1 MPDFDK
7 DLNPSTVTESSPDLS
22 PSTNVRAVSDFINP
36 RTATPDLSHSTSVF
50 DLISEYSSKSDP
62 NLAGTFVTS
71 NELEA
76 NKRYETYNP
85 TLPSQEDFAAY
96 GQSGFDQLK
105 NGVLKGVNLAATT
118 VVGTFGTLGGAVA
131 ALGTGKLSTIWDN
144 PVMQGLDKWNN
155 YVDQELLPNYYTD
168 IEKNAKWYST
178 DNWLTTNFLADK
190 FIKNAGFAV
199 GAMYSGNIANAAILG
214 AFGKLGSAAA
224 RGAATLAESNSAFS
238 KVFTPLL
245 KASARAM
252 SVSENAKAYEILAK
266 GVSNLAE
273 VEEATAGLAKSA
285 LTFNKVN
292 DFARRTAIATLSTQ
306 GEAAFEALQ
315 TGNKIR
321 ETLINEYK
329 AANDGMEPTGDDLA
343 KIEDTVA
350 SAGNTAFLANLAV
363 LAFTENL
370 QLPYQLG
377 SSYKNSRNTAL
388 AMFGEANDVVKD
400 AAGKWIAKGAPTSKL
415 GRYASNIYRGAGYV
429 FDPKEMAQEGL
440 QYVTGEGVTNYFNK
454 AYHTKDADAWV
465 DGVVS
470 GFGQLGSKEGMESMI
485 LGGLSGGLMQARG
498 KYVET
503 SEKAKNTTS
512 LLEKLNSAPEFKN
525 ALKDRINSTN
535 RAIVLN
541 QLHQKH
547 ILSGNELEARDTE
560 ADQMHNYLMP
570 RIKYGRFDL
579 LMDDIADLKKMSSTS
594 EGLASLKEQG
604 IGNIND
610 DIESFGRRLDNFE
623 KVAKNTETIYNA
635 SYMALS
641 GITQTD
647 KDGNPVLNEEGK
659 PIKKYGQGAIEAIAY
674 AQSKI
679 ADYDGR
685 INKVSAELL
694 GEGVLI
700 GEALDTVVNTTKAR
714 KTATKESL
722 EIINSIDEMID
733 NMDTTQLVKDDLK
746 TKLSDSIEMTVR
758 RKNYIDDV
766 KGIMDSPEGYE
777 IPEEIEDSK
786 VVKIKQLSPELTK
799 AGKPRTISAE
809 LEIGKDYYL
818 AEPLSREGNTLTPSP
833 KITVLSKTLGGEYEV
848 KLPNGTITF
857 LKPEEFKD
865 YKITDQEVI
874 DDDVNEVVDKVVKK
888 YLKKAK
894 ISIPEG
900 TSAIDHLNSLDNQ
913 KLVDDI
919 EAELSGELEEYR
931 KEVEES
937 VRKRALLESK
947 KGELEKIQNEAT
959 IDTEDAPTEDSTV
972 DSVVKFSSSEPN
984 LKDADKAF
992 ISTSTK
998 TVENNPN
1005 PPAYV
1010 VRYNAFMNRARNF
1023 KNRAK
1028 LQAVMFTYNQQKAL
1042 GLDGAVE
1049 MAWNKKAGEFKG
1061 EALNKVT
1068 NPKDGNVMIV
1078 FVQVDKNGKQSF
1090 IDENGNVIGK
1100 VGEQVD
1106 LNKIVM
1112 ADMPTT
1118 ELTVGGFPRTRES
1131 QKDEA
1136 VAYSKAWEKYRTTLF
1151 ANADKVLKF
1160 NFVIS
1165 KGKPIINEKSPEV
1178 NTVGGTLLSDNVVS
1192 KEQVLLVNTK
1202 DSVTHTDGVN
1212 YQVPKGRPYIQH
1224 EDLLQIVNNNLLN
1237 DDQAKTVL
1245 GLFKELVDVVIA
1257 QAEGKSVTFDANK
1270 RIFLNNILLFSNKES
1285 VTSANKIYLSGT
1297 NLHIGEKVYDL
1308 TKLDK
1313 FEKEIVDQLKTTY
1326 HTVNNKTLKAGLSKS
1341 FKEFYTENGEIK
1353 SRDWKNYQSYL
1364 LSSTNPDGTARP
1376 IASVP
1381 VTTSVS
1387 KMTDAVPYNY
1397 TRKYVTLQELELPV
1411 EEIKKTEPVK
1421 QPVPTEGS
1429 NTSEE
1434 VKEFTSSLGDIKYTV
1449 SKGKDGLPIVSIPE
1463 NDPIIAQY
1471 AKDTTKFAAI
1481 KDTLLK
1487 LNSYDGALSN
1497 EELANLYFTLLIR
1510 NQLGAAEKQT
1520 ETTEETVVEETKTD
1534 ASPTENV
1541 EIDHSADDPDL
1552 GLFSVAS
1559 GTEDMEKM
1567 TQYDMDEF
1575 KNWAEKNLPTM
1586 PYRFLDN
1593 MLKTKDGRGA
1603 WGKVAKGV
1611 AYIVKN
1617 SPKGTGYHEAFHYVF
1632 DGFLSDAE
1640 KQEIYNEVRERA
1652 GSFVDRQSGLTVD
1665 YDNATDLQIEEKIAD
1680 EFADFRLG
1688 KISAKSLSQTILDFF
1703 RGILDF
1709 FKSFVNKGSK
1719 VEDLFKAI
1727 ETGEFAYK
1735 SYPDL
1740 RNRLSEK
1747 YSAIPGLS
1755 QQQINDIVQDVSA
1768 RIFLRIFRDNKS
1780 LFNFEKINIAEY
1792 LQEVKTNP
1800 LYQGL
1805 PNSTWT
1811 ALVSKTKDFIRSY
1824 KIEFDNDSFVNIND
1838 ENSNKNDYAAEAF
1851 TVDYKKS
1858 SPFAVKLLVST
1869 LVRTSRNADGQIM
1882 PFTKAGSKFYE
1893 LIPFNQAFGTLLR
1906 HFENVRDQDTFV
1918 QKLVELA
1925 KDKSEYVALL
1935 KRLKGSVETG
1945 GINFASYD
1953 AYDWR
1958 LFINTFLVFT
1968 KQKPDAIKQFTKGNE
1983 VHIGSAV
1990 QVGSIK
1996 DIKDDWYNNVI
2007 LMSSLPNALIR
2018 KEQGGYVVNKEKIK
2032 EVSDKNFNDQLNFL
2046 NQVLNI
2052 SFGLANYNRLNQKQK
2067 KDFATAVGNIKL
2079 GLTSAKTNKVRSI
2092 RSKQLDIDTG
2102 VKELARLFALST
2114 SRLNST
2120 SLVNV
2125 NGDQRQEFSEANAPS
2140 YFESVFNSV
2149 NNLDELL
2156 QEMPQLNDTFSA
2168 HSDILKKG
2176 GVFFDED
2183 GDRTGE
2189 LLRVQY
2195 IDGIEDEL
2203 NKKGTTTA
2211 SLKEG
2216 QRLTVEINQNIAGS
2230 YYILIPADSSTEWM
2244 MNVGNRIDYEKFKDG
2259 RTGVEESLPIFHG
2272 YLIDEINLARDW
2284 KNRSKLRNVG
2294 DKAKELR
2301 WFKGILPESIL
2312 EDINEM
2318 IAADSITDDEIQS
2331 YIDTNAEAINKS
2343 IVDYLNDTKK
2353 EVKQLLMDNNEVTY
2367 LEKQGKYSYPGLVDN
2382 FFKNKLRITEAD
2394 LDNLLTFVN
2403 TNYVLNNIEYHKIL
2417 FGDPAQFAVKDGI
2430 LDETKRI
2437 KSFLSQRR
2445 KTYNSV
2451 EYNNFLNNRSDFNT
2465 ADGIALTDKDYGY
2478 HEAKDFLRTI
2488 TANDVN
2494 LVSPFA
2500 NVDPAYAKVNE
2511 TDASS
2516 WIAPTAWR
2524 EIKMKN
2530 GQWSDEAEAFH
2541 QWEMAFTR
2549 QNFPGYKYSNTEL
2562 QAHDIELMTKPRPH
2576 YIIDILKP
2584 IVSGNKY
2591 GKNNI
2596 DLVLDKFSQVPIY
2609 YSAVKGTNLASL
2621 YKQMFDNK
2629 VDYVVVI
2636 SGRKVGA
2643 ESLHEL
2649 YNKDG
2654 SFNDAAMTDFIDVPW
2669 SAYGIQVENSY
2680 EKAKLQTR
2688 GSQLNKLATVDL
2700 YSEGTPIGDT
2710 PERQEEIKNLVEKNT
2725 KDLANLV
2732 NQGYVNLLNKLGI
2745 EDIGGSYAIV
2755 DNSNVAKILRETMLS
2770 QQMSMNALDS
2780 IALDENGRFVIPF
2793 EASTN
2798 YTEIKN
2804 ILYSLVNKS
2813 IVSPKMN
2820 GFSGVQVSAAMWE
2833 NALEGRVLLEKYKTV
2848 ENGKQ
2853 VTRYREISREAY
2865 EALSDKDKG
2874 NVSFGSKT
2882 LKFYED
2888 EDGKRHCE
2896 ILLPNW
2902 IKSKFDRNKF
2912 KTDEEI
2918 LAYLKTADGGK
2929 MLRGIGFRIPTQA
2942 LSSVEVFEIKGF
2954 LPDYMGRSVVVPS
2967 EITTKAG
2974 SDFDIDKLNMYLR
2987 SIYKDVDG
2995 DVRLVKLRGTEDQ
3008 TVEEREEQTKNYFR
3022 KVFDD
3027 TIKGEI
3033 ERLSKYDNFRNELV
3047 SIFSKLEGLQQLY
3060 GAADVTNLNEDDQQ
3074 FYAIHENLL
3083 TQIIDQATEAELMP
3097 SQYILAQIETIGDVK
3112 DSLFADILASKT
3124 RGEYVDRMYAAAL
3137 ENEYYDSLEALL
3149 TLPENFKRLTSPNT
3163 DSTLKGLAKEI
3174 DQLEGVDESAI
3185 VNPLTRRSF
3194 MSFTRHA
3201 FTLAKK
3207 WVGIAAV
3214 NITGNSLY
3222 QKTKVYVKDSSTTLF
3237 LPHNTVEING
3247 QKHISLSNLFKVGED
3262 AEGAKQYV
3270 SDKLSEY
3277 ANAFV
3282 DVSKDPYI
3290 LKLIYSD
3297 RIVGSFMFLERA
3309 GVPTDTI
3316 TYFMNQPII
3325 KDYIKYL
3332 DTTKKSLSAI
3342 SLKENTDYI
3351 KKNFGTNNINLTKA
3365 NTLLTGLSGVDN
3377 VNDLNELLKNAIKNK
3392 KSLSTLDNA
3401 VQHAVLDQFVK
3412 IVDLANANFKISQ
3425 AVNYD
3430 TTNFKNAN
3438 EFDRKNALRD
3448 VAKEENLI
3456 DGIDGI
3462 LESSFISP
3470 MISALDKA
3478 TKALGEYLVFNKDEF
3493 RSMLKDLL
3501 KYYAT
3506 NQYIGAD
3513 RFVKIAEKATASL
3526 LDYVIYTKGEELNLK
3541 DLLVDED
3548 SVFDRV
3554 VKFKEIHPDV
3564 KMLDKLSYAFN
3575 ENEKNPTKT
3584 IKLTSKIDNA
3594 FDENMLTGYMRE
3606 MRNHPDAEVV
3616 KLYNDIVKVAITQG
3630 SVTTPSSLKK
3640 IIPVEDYSRMIA
3652 PVINNLVYDEDIKNF
3667 AKANWFQKN
3676 NFNDTDIVP
3685 AYSPTLFGAMPLQD
3699 GTTAYVGPREEPFSF
3714 TSPQDEDISV
3724 YRSPSVLINEKLG
3737 ATYENKKLI
3746 KVRVSANIKGS
3757 GAAVIV
3763 IPRIFSK
3770 MLGEGKNKRLTDIDF
3785 ITGQTVPVL
3794 RRAALEATE
3803 GKAINIK
3810 YGYELVMNG
3819 EKPVYDYD
3827 DNGNPYY
3834 IYKAINLYGDP
3845 GLAVE
3850 YGLFEGKSVL
3860 DNNTR
3865 KLEIDEIIPT
3875 KDIINEYRNDNF
3887 DFGIAD
3893 DRDYE
3898 TGSLETDN
3906 LKCE

>member
-7 DLNPSTVTESSPDLS
+7 DLNPSTVKESSPDLS

-36 RTATPDLSHSTSVF
+36 RTATPDLSRSTSVF
-50 DLISEYSSKSDP
+50 DLISHYSSKSDP

-71 NELEA
+71 SELAA

-96 GQSGFDQLK
+96 GQSGFDQVK

-118 VVGTFGTLGGAVA
+118 VVGTFASLGGAVA

-168 IEKNAKWYST
+168 VEKNAAWYST

-199 GAMYSGNIANAAILG
+199 GAMYSGNIINGALLG
-214 AFGKLGSAAA
+214 TFGALGSATA
-224 RGAATLAESNSAFS
+224 RGAATLAESNNAFS

-252 SVSENAKAYEILAK
+252 SVAENAKAYEILAK
-266 GVSNLAE
+266 GVTNLAD
-273 VEEATAGLAKSA
+273 VEGATASLAKSA
-285 LTFNKVN
+285 LTFNKIN
-292 DFARRTAIATLSTQ
+292 DYARRTAIATFSTQ
-306 GEAAFEALQ
+306 GEASFEALQ
-315 TGNKIR
+315 TGNRIR

-343 KIEDTVA
+343 RIENTVA
-350 SAGNTAFLANLAV
+350 DAGNTAFLANLAV

-377 SSYKNSRNTAL
+377 SNYRNSRNTAL
-388 AMFGEANDVVKD
+388 SMFGEAGDVAKD
-400 AAGKWIAKGAPTSKL
+400 AAGKWIAKGGPTSKL
-415 GRYASNIYRGAGYV
+415 GRYSSNIYRGAGYL

-465 DGVVS
+465 DGVVN
-470 GFGQLGSKEGMESMI
+470 GFSKLGSKEGMESML
-485 LGGLSGGLMQARG
+485 LGGLSGGMMQARG
-498 KYVET
+498 KYVEA
-503 SEKAKNTTS
+503 SEKEKNTVS
-512 LLEKLNSAPEFKN
+512 LLEKLNGAPEFKD
-525 ALKDRINSTN
+525 ALKDRINSMN

-541 QLHQKH
+541 QLHEKNV
-547 ILSGNELEARDTE
+547 LSGNELEARDTE

-579 LMDDIADLKKMSSTS
+579 LMDDLADLRRMGSTS

-610 DIESFGRRLDNFE
+610 DIPSFQKRLDNFE
-623 KVAKNTETIYNA
+623 KVAKDTETIYNA
-635 SYMALS
+635 TYMALS

-647 KDGNPVLNEEGK
+647 KDGNVVLNEEGK
-659 PIKKYGQGAIEAIAY
+659 PIKKYGQGSIEAIAY

-679 ADYDGR
+679 SDYDTR
-685 INKVSAELL
+685 IGKVSAELIK
-694 GEGVLI
+694 EGVPV
-700 GEALDTVVNTTKAR
+700 GQALDTVINTTKAR

-722 EIINSIDEMID
+722 EIINSVNEMID

-746 TKLSDSIEMTVR
+746 NKLSDSIEMTIR
-758 RKNYIDDV
+758 RKNYVDDV
-766 KGIMDSPEGYE
+766 KGIMDNPEQYE
-777 IPEEIEDSK
+777 IPDEIEDSK
-786 VVKIKQLSPELTK
+786 TVKIKQLSPELTK

-818 AEPLSREGNTLTPSP
+818 AEPLVREGNTITPSP
-833 KITVLSKTLGGEYEV
+833 KITVLSKTLGGEFEV
-848 KLPNGTITF
+848 KLPNGTVTF
-857 LKPEEFKD
+857 LKPEQFKD
-865 YKITDQEVI
+865 YKITDQEVV
-874 DDDVNEVVDKVVKK
+874 DDDINEIVDKVVNK

-894 ISIPEG
+894 INVPEG
-900 TSAIDHLNSLDNQ
+900 VSAIDHLNSLDNQ

-937 VRKRALLESK
+937 VRKKALLESK
-947 KGELEKIQNEAT
+947 KGELEKIQKEAT

-972 DSVVKFSSSEPN
+972 ESVVKFSSSEPN

-1010 VRYNAFMNRARNF
+1010 VRFNKFMNTARNF

-1028 LQAVMFTYNQQKAL
+1028 LQAVMFTYAQQKAL
-1042 GLDGAVE
+1042 GLDGAID
-1049 MAWNKKAGEFKG
+1049 MAWGRKPGEKLDG
-1061 EALNKVT
+1061 NALARATDLKN
-1068 NPKDGNVMIV
+1068 GNVMIV

-1106 LNKIVM
+1106 LNKVVI
-1112 ADMPTT
+1112 ADMPTV

-1131 QKDEA
+1131 QQAEA
-1136 VAYSKAWEKYRTTLF
+1136 EAYSKAWETYRATLF
-1151 ANADKVLKF
+1151 KDPNKILKF

-1178 NTVGGTLLSDNVVS
+1178 NTIGGTLLSDNIVN
-1192 KEQVLLVNTK
+1192 KEQVLVVNTK

-1224 EDLLQIVNNNLLN
+1224 GDLLQIVNNNLLN

-1245 GLFKELVDVVIA
+1245 GLFKDLVDVVIA

-1270 RIFLNNILLFSNKES
+1270 RIFLNNILLFSDKDS

-1297 NLHIGEKVYDL
+1297 NLHIGQKVYDL

-1326 HTVNNKTLKAGLSKS
+1326 HTVNNKTLKAGLSRS

-1353 SRDWKNYQSYL
+1353 SRDWKNYQAYL
-1364 LSSTNPDGTARP
+1364 LSSTNPDGSARS
-1376 IASVP
+1376 ITSVP

-1387 KMTDAVPYNY
+1387 KMTDVVPYNY

-1411 EEIKKTEPVK
+1411 EEIKKAEPVK
-1421 QPVPTEGS
+1421 QTVATEGS

-1434 VKEFTSSLGDIKYTV
+1434 VKEFTSSLGVIKYTV

-1463 NDPIIAQY
+1463 NDPTIAQY

-1481 KDTLLK
+1481 KDALLK
-1487 LNSYDGALSN
+1487 LDSYDGAKSN

-1510 NQLGAAEKQT
+1510 NQLGAVEKQT
-1520 ETTEETVVEETKTD
+1520 ETTEEPTVEETKTD
-1534 ASPTENV
+1534 TLPSENV
-1541 EIDHSADDPDL
+1541 DLDLSKDDPDEE
-1552 GLFSVAS
+1552 FYSVTS
-1559 GTEDMEKM
+1559 GTENREKM

-1632 DGFLSDAE
+1632 NGFLSDVE
-1640 KQEIYNEVRERA
+1640 RQEIFDEVKNRP
-1652 GSFVDRQSGLTVD
+1652 GSFVDRQSGLTID
-1665 YDNATDLQIEEKIAD
+1665 YADATDLQIEEKIAD

-1688 KISAKSLSQTILDFF
+1688 KISAKSLSQRILEFF

-1719 VEDLFKAI
+1719 VEDLFNAI
-1727 ETGEFAYK
+1727 ETGQFVDK
-1735 SYPDL
+1735 SYKDL

-1755 QQQINDIVQDVSA
+1755 QQQINDIVQDVAA
-1768 RIFLRIFRDNKS
+1768 RIFSRIFRDNKS

-1792 LQEVKTNP
+1792 LQEIRNTTG
-1800 LYQGL
+1800 YSSL
-1805 PNSTWT
+1805 PNTTWT
-1811 ALVSKTKDFIRSY
+1811 SLVSKTKDFVRSY
-1824 KIEFDNDSFVNIND
+1824 KVEFDSDSFVNIND
-1838 ENSNKNDYAAEAF
+1838 ENSNKNDYAAETF

-1858 SPFAVKLLVST
+1858 SPFAVKLLVGT
-1869 LVRTSRNADGQIM
+1869 LVKTARNVEGQIT
-1882 PFTKAGSKFYE
+1882 PTRNNSVKGFE

-1925 KDKSEYVALL
+1925 KDKSEYEALL
-1935 KRLKGSVETG
+1935 KRLKGSVATG
-1945 GINFASYD
+1945 GIDFGSYD

-1983 VHIGSAV
+1983 VHLGSAV

-1996 DIKDDWYNNVI
+1996 DIKDDWYNNII
-2007 LMSSLPNALIR
+2007 LMSSVPKALI
-2018 KEQGGYVVNKEKIK
+2018 KKDQGGYVVNKEEIK
-2032 EVSDKNFNDQLNFL
+2032 KVSDKNFNDQLSFL

-2052 SFGLANYNRLNQKQK
+2052 SFGLSNYNRLNAKQK
-2067 KDFATAVGNIKL
+2067 SDFATAVGNIKL
-2079 GLTSAKTNKVRSI
+2079 GLTSAKIAKVRSI

-2102 VKELARLFALST
+2102 MKELARLYALST

-2149 NNLDELL
+2149 ENIDELL
-2156 QEMPQLNDTFSA
+2156 QEMPQLNDVFSA
-2168 HSDILKKG
+2168 NSQILKQG
-2176 GVFFDED
+2176 GLFFDED

-2259 RTGVEESLPIFHG
+2259 RTGVEESLPMFHG
-2272 YLIDEINLARDW
+2272 YLVDEINLARDW

-2294 DKAKELR
+2294 DKAKQLR
-2301 WFKGILPESIL
+2301 WFKGVLPESIL
-2312 EDINEM
+2312 EKIDEM
-2318 IAADSITDDEIQS
+2318 IAADSITDDEIRAF
-2331 YIDTNAEAINKS
+2331 INENVEAINKS
-2343 IVDYLNDTKK
+2343 IVDYLNETKD

-2367 LEKQGKYSYPGLVDN
+2367 LEKQGKYSYPGLVDK
-2382 FFKNKLRITEAD
+2382 FFKNKLRITEAE
-2394 LDNLLTFVN
+2394 LDSLLTFVN

-2445 KTYNSV
+2445 KTFNSV
-2451 EYNNFLNNRSDFNT
+2451 EYNNFLNNKSDFNT
-2465 ADGIALTDKDYGY
+2465 ANGIALTDKDFGY

-2500 NVDPAYAKVNE
+2500 NTNAAYAKVNE
-2511 TDASS
+2511 TDGSS
-2516 WIAPTAWR
+2516 WISPTAWR

-2549 QNFPGYKYSNTEL
+2549 QNFPGYKYGTNTEL
-2562 QAHDIELMTKPRPH
+2562 QAHDMELMKKPRP
-2576 YIIDILKP
+2576 YYVIDILKP
-2584 IVSGNKY
+2584 IVSGNKF

-2609 YSAVKGTNLASL
+2609 YSAVKDTNLASL
-2621 YKQMFDNK
+2621 YKQMFDKK
-2629 VDYVVVI
+2629 VDYIVVV

-2643 ESLHEL
+2643 ESLREL

-2680 EKAKLQTR
+2680 EKTKLQTR

-2745 EDIGGSYAIV
+2745 QDNGGSYDII

-2770 QQMSMNALDS
+2770 QQMSMNAIDS

-2798 YTEIKN
+2798 YSEIKN

-2833 NALEGRVLLEKYKTV
+2833 KALEGRTLLEKYKTV
-2848 ENGKQ
+2848 ENGKE

-2865 EALSDKDKG
+2865 EALSDKEKA

-2902 IKSKFDRNKF
+2902 IKSKFNRDKF

-2918 LAYLKTADGGK
+2918 LKYLQSADGGK
-2929 MLRGIGFRIPTQA
+2929 ILRGVGFRIPTA
-2942 LSSVEVFEIKGF
+2942 ELSAVEVFEIKGF

-2987 SIYKDVDG
+2987 SIYKDADG

-3008 TVEEREEQTKNYFR
+3008 TVEEREEQTKSYFR

-3033 ERLSKYDNFRNELV
+3033 ERLSKYDNFRDELV
-3047 SIFSKLEGLQQLY
+3047 AIFSKLEGLQQLY
-3060 GAADVTNLNEDDQQ
+3060 GAADVTNLNEDDQR
-3074 FYAIHENLL
+3074 FYAVHENLL
-3083 TQIIDQATEAELMP
+3083 TQIIDQATEADLMP

-3112 DSLFADILASKT
+3112 DNLFADILASKT
-3124 RGEYVDRMYAAAL
+3124 RAEFVDRMYASAL

-3247 QKHISLSNLFKVGED
+3247 QKHISLSNLFKSGED
-3262 AEGAKQYV
+3262 VKGNKQYV

-3282 DVSKDPYI
+3282 DVAKDPYI

-3297 RIVGSFMFLERA
+3297 RIVGGFMFLERA

-3325 KDYIKYL
+3325 KNYIKYL

-3342 SLKENTDYI
+3342 SVKENIDFI
-3351 KKNFGTNNINLTKA
+3351 KKDYRTNDINLTKA
-3365 NTLLTGLSGVDN
+3365 NGLLRGLSEIEKVD
-3377 VNDLNELLKNAIKNK
+3377 DLNDLLKNAIKNK
-3392 KSLSTLDNA
+3392 KSLSSLDNA
-3401 VQHAVLDQFVK
+3401 VQHAVLDQFVNV
-3412 IVDLANANFKISQ
+3412 IGLANANFKISQ

-3430 TTNFKNAN
+3430 TTNFKNAE

-3470 MISALDKA
+3470 MITALDKA

-3493 RSMLKDLL
+3493 RSMLNDLL

-3526 LDYVIYTKGEELNLK
+3526 LDYVIYTKGQDLNLK
-3541 DLLVDED
+3541 ELLVDED

-3554 VKFKEIHPDV
+3554 VKFKEIYPDV
-3564 KMLDKLSYAFN
+3564 KILDKLSYAFN

-3584 IKLTSKIDNA
+3584 IKLTSKVDNA
-3594 FDENMLTGYMRE
+3594 FDENILTGYMRE
-3606 MRNHPDAEVV
+3606 MRNHPDEQVRQLYDDIIKVV
-3616 KLYNDIVKVAITQG
+3616 ITQG
-3630 SVTTPSSLKK
+3630 SVTTPSSLKR
-3640 IIPVEDYSRMIA
+3640 IVPIEDYSRMIA

-3667 AKANWFQKN
+3667 AEAKWFQKN
-3676 NFNDTDIVP
+3676 NFNDPDIVP
-3685 AYSPTLFGAMPLQD
+3685 AYSPTFWAGMQLKD
-3699 GTTAYVGPREEPFSF
+3699 GTIAYAGPKEEPFSF
-3714 TSPQDEDISV
+3714 FTPQDEEISV
-3724 YRSPSVLINEKLG
+3724 YLSPSVLINEKLG

-3746 KVRVSANIKGS
+3746 KVGVSPNIKGS

-3763 IPRIFSK
+3763 VPRLIPK
-3770 MLGEGKNKRLTDIDF
+3770 LGKIKATVDF
-3785 ITGQTVPVL
+3785 ITGQTVPAL
-3794 RRAALEATE
+3794 RRAELESAE
-3803 GKAINIK
+3803 GKAVDMK
-3810 YGYELVMNG
+3810 YGYELVMDG
-3819 EKPVYDYD
+3819 EKPLYHYD
-3827 DNGNPYY
+3827 DSGNPYY
-3834 IYKAINLYGDP
+3834 IYKATNLYGDP

-3850 YGLFEGKSVL
+3850 YNLFEGKSVL

-3865 KLEIDEIIPT
+3865 KVEMEEIIPT
-3875 KDIINEYRNDNF
+3875 KDIINEYYDDRF
-3887 DFGIAD
+3887 DFGITD
-3893 DRDYE
+3893 DRDYD